1 LLRPGDICEHLQM
14 LIGKHVRLA
23 EYEPSFAPLL
33 TEWMN
38 DPGYWGPFYNVWT
51 STQPQWEEQLAKS
64 GDDSNAS
71 FVIKS
76 REDDRP
82 LGTIGYI
89 TPSTLPTLFRGLEIW
104 FQVHPTERG
113 KGFATQAGAI
123 LVDHLF
129 SARPNQRIQATVMDG
144 NDGSSRVLERIGM
157 RHEGVLRQITFLRG
171 EYVHMHIYSIVRSD
185 WKSESDYR
193 KRFDFLESQ

>member
-1 LLRPGDICEHLQM
+1 MDERSGLR
-14 LIGKHVRLA
+14 
-23 EYEPSFAPLL
+23 
-33 TEWMN
+33 
-38 DPGYWGPFYNVWT
+38 GPFYNVWT

-123 LVDHLF
+123 LVDHPF
-129 SARPNQRIQATVMDG
+129 SARPNQRIQATVIDG
-144 NDGSSRVLERIGM
+144 NGGSSRVLERIGM
-157 RHEGVLRQITFLRG
+157 RYEGVLRQITFLRG
-171 EYVHMHIYSIVRSD
+171 EYVDMHIYSIVRRD